1 MKRKQTQSLR
11 GVGGWVGRDEK
22 KDTNKRKRML
32 KCGVGVGKRKKE
44 KTIKNGCNWEVR
56 LGRREVRWER
66 REGIREDSLRM

>member
-32 KCGVGVGKRKKE
+32 KCRVGVGKKKRK
-44 KTIKNGCNWEVR
+44 IKKGCNWDVR
-56 LGRREVRWER
+56 LGRRERRGER
-66 REGIREDSLRM
+66 RERGGRNKEW